1 MVRGVF
7 FDAGNTIV
15 FPDYEIYRSVVS
27 TFGVDVSIDAVV
39 RAEAGARQAFD
50 DAVAGSPDGDVSVY
64 WSVYYT
70 PFYDELG
77 IPQAVIPEA
86 IDRTRAA
93 NDTGLGIWKVP
104 VDGFSETMD
113 EIRRRGLSTGIV
125 SNSDGRLE
133 ERLSD
138 IGVRERFGFVIDSGV
153 VGVSKPDPRIFR
165 KALDEAALEPSE
177 AVFVGDYY
185 VIDVLG
191 AKAVG
196 MRPILF
202 DPCGAYGDVDC
213 DVVTRFGDII
223 GLLDEWEGA
232 A

>member
-1 MVRGVF
+1 MVRCIF

-15 FPDYEIYRSVVS
+15 FPDYEIYRSVAS
-27 TFGVDVSIDAVV
+27 SFGINVSIDEVL

-50 DAVAGSPDGDVSVY
+50 DAVANSPGDVSVF

-70 PFYDELG
+70 PFYEKLG
-77 IPQAVIPEA
+77 IPPAAIPEA

-104 VDGFSETMD
+104 VDGFSETME
-113 EIRRRGLSTGIV
+113 EIRARDLATGII

-133 ERLSD
+133 ERLGE
-138 IGVRERFGFVIDSGV
+138 IGVRDRFDFVIDSGV
-153 VGVSKPDPRIFR
+153 VGVSKPDPRIFNQ
-165 KALDEAALEPSE
+165 ALQEASVEPSE

-191 AKAVG
+191 ARAVG

-202 DPCGAYGDVDC
+202 DPCGAYVDVDC
-213 DVVTRFGDII
+213 DVVTRFGDILK
-223 GLLDEWEGA
+223 LLDEWEAGP
-232 A
+232 